1 MSIISSLA
9 LYFIIWWICLFLF
22 LPIDIANQSKVENG
36 NDPGAPEQPKLK
48 KKFLLTTIFSFFVW
62 LLIFIFIK
70 LANNETI

>member
-1 MSIISSLA
+1 
-9 LYFIIWWICLFLF
+9 

-62 LLIFIFIK
+62 LFIFIFIK